1 MAKIAI
7 LGQGYV
13 GLTTGIGLASL
24 GHNVIGIDVDES
36 KIARLTSGKIPIYEP
51 GLEELMKTV
60 VDRGFLE
67 FSNSLDLIDKNIEM
81 VFICVATPTSESGEA
96 DLSYVESALSQAS
109 KRLSAGSLVV
119 MKSTVP
125 IGTCDRLSG
134 LLKERDIEIA
144 SNPEFLSE
152 GNALSEFQNPSRI
165 IVGADNEEA
174 QSRVMDLYESI
185 NAPKILCDLTSAE
198 TIKHASNSFLALK
211 LSFVN
216 ELARLCEVAG
226 ADISQ
231 VTYGMSLD
239 SRIGD
244 KFLRPGPGWGGSCFP
259 KDTEE
264 LAFSSRKFGAPME
277 TVEAAISS
285 NKSTKGRV
293 VESLVAKVGGDVS
306 GKTVAVWGL
315 AFKANTDDTRSSPA
329 VEFIEALI
337 NLGAEVRVFDPVA
350 NSNGIENVKFC
361 TSALEAC
368 EGASALA
375 VLTEWEEFSKVDVS
389 KVALAMGGNPIIFD
403 TRGVLDKDSWSKT
416 FMGFSVLGKSN

>member
-1 MAKIAI
+1 MTKITI

-24 GHNVIGIDVDES
+24 GHNVTGIDLDES
-36 KIARLTSGKIPIYEP
+36 KIARLMSGKIPIYEP
-51 GLEELMKTV
+51 GLEALMKTV
-60 VDRGFLE
+60 VDKGFLE
-67 FSNSLDLIDKNIEM
+67 FSRSLDGIDKSTDM

-96 DLSYVESALSQAS
+96 DLSYVESSLSQAIE
-109 KRLSAGSLVV
+109 RLSAGSVVV

-125 IGTCDRLSG
+125 IGTCNRLSA
-134 LLKERDIEIA
+134 LVKERNIEIA

-152 GNALSEFQNPSRI
+152 GNALGEFQNPSRI
-165 IVGADNEEA
+165 IVGADSEET
-174 QSRVMDLYESI
+174 QKRVMNLYQSI
-185 NAPKILCDLTSAE
+185 DAPKMMCGLTSAE

-226 ADISQ
+226 ADTSE

-244 KFLRPGPGWGGSCFP
+244 KFLKPGPGWGGSCFP

-264 LAFSSRKFGAPME
+264 LAFSSRKLGARME

-285 NKSTKGRV
+285 NKRTKSRV
-293 VESLVAKVGGDVS
+293 VEALVAKVGGDIS

-329 VEFIEALI
+329 VEFIQAL
-337 NLGAEVRVFDPVA
+337 NDLGATVRAFDPVA
-350 NSNGIENVKFC
+350 NSNGIENVVFC
-361 TSALEAC
+361 KSALEAC
-368 EGASALA
+368 EGVSVLA
-375 VLTEWEEFSKVDVS
+375 VLTEWDEFSKVDVNEV
-389 KVALAMGGNPIIFD
+389 KLAMEDNPVVYD
-403 TRGVLDKDSWSKT
+403 TRGILDRESWSKT
-416 FMGFSVLGKSN
+416 FAGFSVLGKSR

>member
-1 MAKIAI
+1 MTKIAI

-24 GHNVIGIDVDES
+24 GHNVTGIDIDES
-36 KIARLTSGKIPIYEP
+36 KIARLRSGKIPIYEP
-51 GLEELMKTV
+51 GLEELMKTA
-60 VDRGFLE
+60 VDKGFLE
-67 FSNSLDLIDKNIEM
+67 FSSSIDVIDKTTEM

-96 DLSYVESALSQAS
+96 DLSHVEKSLSQATE
-109 KRLSAGSLVV
+109 KLSPGSLVI

-125 IGTCDRLSG
+125 IGTCARLSP
-134 LLKERDIEIA
+134 LLKEQNIEIA

-152 GNALSEFQNPSRI
+152 GNSLVEFQNPSRI
-165 IVGADNEEA
+165 IVGANNQET
-174 QSRVMDLYESI
+174 QTRVMNLFASI
-185 NAPKILCDLTSAE
+185 KAPKMLCGLNSAE

-211 LSFVN
+211 LSYVN

-226 ADISQ
+226 ADISE

-239 SRIGD
+239 SRIGN
-244 KFLRPGPGWGGSCFP
+244 KFLKPGPGWGGSCFP

-277 TVEAAISS
+277 TLEAAISS
-285 NKSTKGRV
+285 NKSTKKRV
-293 VESLVAKVGGDVS
+293 VDALVAKVGGDIS

-337 NLGAEVRVFDPVA
+337 YLGATVRVFDPVA
-350 NSNGIENVKFC
+350 NVNGIENFKFC
-361 TSALEAC
+361 KSALEAC
-368 EGASALA
+368 EGASVLA
-375 VLTEWEEFSKVDVS
+375 VLTEWNEFSTVDVNE
-389 KVALAMGGNPIIFD
+389 VEMAMNQNPVIYD
-403 TRGVLDKDSWSKT
+403 TRGILDVGTWSKT
-416 FMGFSVLGKSN
+416 FAGFSVLGKPD

>member
-24 GHNVIGIDVDES
+24 GHNVTGIDVDES

-60 VDRGFLE
+60 VDKRFLK
-67 FSNSLDLIDKNIEM
+67 FSSSLDAIDKSTEM

-96 DLSYVESALSQAS
+96 DLSYVEMSLSQAID
-109 KRLSAGSLVV
+109 RLSSGSLVV
-119 MKSTVP
+119 IKSTVP
-125 IGTCDRLSG
+125 IGTCARLSSS
-134 LLKERDIEIA
+134 LKNLNIEIV

-152 GNALSEFQNPSRI
+152 GNALGEFQNPSRI
-165 IVGADNEEA
+165 IVGADNEDA

-185 NAPKILCDLTSAE
+185 NAPKMLCDLTSAE

-264 LAFSSRKFGAPME
+264 LAFSSRKLGAPME

-285 NKSTKGRV
+285 NKSTKRRV
-293 VESLVAKVGGDVS
+293 VDALVSKVGGDIS

-329 VEFIEALI
+329 VEFIEALVD
-337 NLGAEVRVFDPVA
+337 LGAAVRVFDPVA
-350 NSNGIENVKFC
+350 NSNGIDNVKSC
-361 TSALEAC
+361 KSALEAC

-375 VLTEWEEFSKVDVS
+375 VLTEWEEFTKVDVNE
-389 KVALAMGGNPIIFD
+389 VERVIGRNPIIFD
-403 TRGVLDKDSWSKT
+403 TRGILDQESWSNT
-416 FMGFSVLGKSN
+416 FVGFSVLGKSN